1 MGNKLFKG
9 KQSQSQSQNQNQ
21 NYNSNSQEQEYDE
34 ESPNYQQNNS
44 SIKGNQSITRLNI
57 KPDDAQK

>member
-1 MGNKLFKG
+1 MGNKMFKG
-9 KQSQSQSQNQNQ
+9 KQAQSQNQ

-34 ESPNYQQNNS
+34 SSSYQQNNS